1 MDFQSSAGS
10 SGPAA
15 LACGVWE
22 KELWMQ
28 IQEREFWASLAANIS
43 PGDSQVTGFKQLRSG
58 RLRWAHHSQ
67 HHPVQKSRQ
76 FKQR

>member
-28 IQEREFWASLAANIS
+28 IQEREFWASLAAIS
-43 PGDSQVTGFKQLRSG
+43 ALGIHRSLG
-58 RLRWAHHSQ
+58 SSSSGQ
-67 HHPVQKSRQ
+67 EG
-76 FKQR
+76 